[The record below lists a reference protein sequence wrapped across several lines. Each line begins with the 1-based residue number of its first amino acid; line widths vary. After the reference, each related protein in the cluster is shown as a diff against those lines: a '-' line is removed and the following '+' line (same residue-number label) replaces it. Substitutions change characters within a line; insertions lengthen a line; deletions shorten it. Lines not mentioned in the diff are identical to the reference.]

1 MVNME
6 SLFNFDNKIFRIL
19 RKFCEMIYL
28 NLLWLLFSLPIIT
41 IGASTTALYY
51 ATNKSLFHDR
61 GYVWNEF
68 WDSFKS
74 NFKQSTICW
83 LLMLGIYL
91 LTIVDFWILYTL
103 SPSGEKN
110 IIIFIISILMIALVT
125 FWAIFIFPYIARFED
140 PLKFVL
146 KNSIVLA
153 LANILRSIL
162 LTLLLVVAILVCL
175 LCLPLIALIPGGYM
189 CCSVLIIEKIFQK
202 IMSPEDIAAEE
213 ERNRTY
219 KN

>member
-28 NLLWLLFSLPIIT
+28 SLLWLLFSLPIIT

-83 LLMLGIYL
+83 LMMLGIYL

-110 IIIFIISILMIALVT
+110 IIIFSLRIEYLKT
-125 FWAIFIFPYIARFED
+125 FSW
-140 PLKFVL
+140 
-146 KNSIVLA
+146 
-153 LANILRSIL
+153 
-162 LTLLLVVAILVCL
+162 
-175 LCLPLIALIPGGYM
+175 
-189 CCSVLIIEKIFQK
+189 
-202 IMSPEDIAAEE
+202 
-213 ERNRTY
+213 RNL
-219 KN
+219 